1 MADPSEKT
9 MLQAV
14 STGDELAFER
24 AYGCY
29 AERAR
34 LVAWRVSHRAD
45 WVDDILNESWC
56 RAFDQRTAFD
66 PERPFLVWLTGIIR
80 NVYRESCRK
89 SPLTLDGVGDERPG
103 EVDRQDPGQIAH
115 EAEVLAG
122 LNECLVRLSAADARI
137 IRWRYFEGR
146 TLREVAKEAGVP
158 ESTLRDSRIPDLL
171 GRLRRCLHEKE
182 IEFSEIFSAQGPD
195 EVQ

>member
-1 MADPSEKT
+1 MADLSEEQ
-9 MLQAV
+9 MLQAL
-14 STGDELAFER
+14 SDGDERAFER
-24 AYGCY
+24 AYALY

-34 LVAWRVSHRAD
+34 LVAWRISHRAD

-66 PERPFLVWLTGIIR
+66 SERAFLVWLTGIVR
-80 NVYRESCRK
+80 NVYREWCRK
-89 SPLTLDGVGDERPG
+89 SPLTLDDGADDRPG
-103 EVDRQDPGQIAH
+103 DVDQQDPEQIAH

-122 LNECLVRLSAADARI
+122 LNDCLGRLPAADGRI
-137 IRWRYFEGR
+137 IRLRYFEGR
-146 TLREVAKEAGVP
+146 PLRAVAEEAGVP
-158 ESTLRDSRIPDLL
+158 ESTLRDRKLPDLL
-171 GRLRRCLHEKE
+171 SRLRRCLYEKE

>member
-1 MADPSEKT
+1 MADRSEKS

-14 STGDELAFER
+14 SLGDEEAFER
-24 AYGCY
+24 AYALY

-66 PERPFLVWLTGIIR
+66 PDRPFLVWLTGIIR

-89 SPLTLDGVGDERPG
+89 SPLTLGDGGAERP
-103 EVDRQDPGQIAH
+103 EDEDRQGPEQIAH
-115 EAEVLAG
+115 EAEVLAA
-122 LNECLVRLSAADARI
+122 LNDCLTRLGADDARI
-137 IRWRYFEGR
+137 IRLRYFEGR
-146 TLREVAKEAGVP
+146 TLRAVAEETGVA
-158 ESTLRDSRIPDLL
+158 ESTLRDKRLPDLL
-171 GRLRRCLHEKE
+171 GRLHRCLHEKE
-182 IEFSEIFSAQGPD
+182 VEFSEIFSAQEPG
-195 EVQ
+195 EMQ